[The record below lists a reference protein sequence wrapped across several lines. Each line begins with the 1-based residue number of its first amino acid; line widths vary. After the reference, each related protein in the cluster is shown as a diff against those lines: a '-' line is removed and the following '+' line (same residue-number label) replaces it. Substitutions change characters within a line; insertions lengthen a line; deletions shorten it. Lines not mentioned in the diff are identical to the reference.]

1 METDM
6 NIQKYSEKELKRMKE
21 VFSKLKVK
29 SKSQSKKAGGL
40 LEFAKNYYNDGIYF
54 SDKGQFIEAF
64 EAFIISWAY
73 VDIGLKLGLFEV
85 PDEIKRF
92 FTA

>member
-1 METDM
+1 METDIKQYADKEM
-6 NIQKYSEKELKRMKE
+6 NRMKE
-21 VFSKLKVK
+21 VFSKLKVAGK
-29 SKSQSKKAGGL
+29 GGKAKEF

-54 SDKGQFIEAF
+54 SNKGQFIEAF

-73 VDIGLKLGLFEV
+73 IDIGLKLGLFEV
-85 PDEIKRF
+85 PDEIKKF